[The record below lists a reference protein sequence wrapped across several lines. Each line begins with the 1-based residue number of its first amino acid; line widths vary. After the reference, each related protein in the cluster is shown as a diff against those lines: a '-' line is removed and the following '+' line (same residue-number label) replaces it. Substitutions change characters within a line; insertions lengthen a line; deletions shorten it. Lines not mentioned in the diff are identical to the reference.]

1 MAYSVSHG
9 QLEHLPENFEPRR
22 RNRARWV
29 ESARDLS
36 PAGQRHSTWPT
47 IAKGLRG
54 PSPYPSW
61 LIEDAAAIDT
71 TLGLLKTG
79 KEGEVY
85 LLQRATATRSVL
97 LAAKRYRA
105 AEHRQFTRSQSYS
118 EGRSVRRSRDM
129 RALKTSSSY
138 GREVAAL
145 QWASAE
151 FSFFVRCYRA
161 GIPVPYPVQL
171 EGTEILMEFIAD
183 PERPSNAAP
192 RLQQLPRGDRRL
204 PDLWIQA
211 LGLLEGFASQ
221 GLAHGD
227 LSACSLLVSGERL
240 VVIDV
245 PQCVDLAGNIN
256 GFDYLYRDCENLC
269 LWFTTKEL
277 AQDPQ
282 IVFEGLLALLFT
294 G

>member
-1 MAYSVSHG
+1 MAYSASHG
-9 QLEHLPENFEPRR
+9 QLEHLPENFEPRH

-29 ESARDLS
+29 ESARDPL
-36 PAGQRHSTWPT
+36 PAEQRHSTWPS
-47 IAKGLRG
+47 IAKRLRG
-54 PSPYPSW
+54 PRPYPSW

-105 AEHRQFTRSQSYS
+105 AEHRQFNRSQSYS

-151 FSFFVRCYRA
+151 FSFLVRCYRA

-171 EGTEILMEFIAD
+171 DGTEILMEFIAD

-211 LGLLEGFASQ
+211 LGLLEGFASE
-221 GLAHGD
+221 GIAHGD
-227 LSACSLLVSGERL
+227 LSAYNLLISGERL

-269 LWFTTKEL
+269 LWFTTKGL